1 MHTVM
6 KTQLK
11 GKLNQTKYILVS
23 FSFLSDSFAL
33 SSNSCFFSSSS
44 FSLISLSFSYFSFIN
59 WIVSEPLFLALFV
72 YDSKVSLFLVSGN
85 LSMDLFRTASAEFS
99 PSSIFCFFLSSS
111 LLNLISYSVFAD
123 KTSSNKTF
131 TSVVSTSIPL
141 ALSSLFVLDLNFES
155 NEFKWSL
162 MDLEV
167 ILNYCCKLFNISA
180 IDCSTCPR
188 SRDPVLYK

>member
-59 WIVSEPLFLALFV
+59 WIVSQPLFLALFV
-72 YDSKVSLFLVSGN
+72 YGSKVSLFLVSGN

-99 PSSIFCFFLSSS
+99 SSSIFCFFLPSS

-123 KTSSNKTF
+123 KTSSNKTL

-167 ILNYCCKLFNISA
+167 ILNYCCKLFNTSA
-180 IDCSTCPR
+180 IDCSTSPR